1 MWYTYTVEYYTATK
15 KNKMPF
21 AAVWMELEMIVPR
34 EVRQTE
40 KDKYHVMP
48 LIRGT
53 QNVIP
58 MNSCTK
64 LK

>member
-21 AAVWMELEMIVPR
+21 ATVWMELEMIVPR

-53 QNVIP
+53 QSVIP
-58 MNSCTK
+58 RNSCTK
-64 LK
+64 LT

>member
-1 MWYTYTVEYYTATK
+1 MWHTCTVEYYTA
-15 KNKMPF
+15 MI
-21 AAVWMELEMIVPR
+21 MELEMIVPR

-48 LIRGT
+48 LIRGI